1 MVTSIQEGV
10 ETIKHQPFVRNS
22 GVILDQDMVMD
33 KYISIIIKPT
43 NTIFIFET

>member
-10 ETIKHQPFVRNS
+10 ETIKHQPFVTNS

-33 KYISIIIKPT
+33 KYISMIIKPP

>member
-1 MVTSIQEGV
+1 MVTSIEEGV
-10 ETIKHQPFVRNS
+10 ETIERQPFVRNS

-33 KYISIIIKPT
+33 KYISMIIKPP